1 MSDLKK
7 LSEYLKNLEA
17 KPNKNE
23 IDLKKIGELKAE
35 IKTENERLGK
45 EAKAKSDAKKK
56 ADEEARKEKPEDFV
70 DYQKF
75 AELKF
80 LQWKDDRYE
89 IKCLKQ
95 KTLEVFEK
103 LEKKFKD
110 YPGEK
115 PKIDKTVFLAIGEP
129 TVRIVKGYS
138 VPNSLYKMFTGA
150 DNIEVDKYFEQK

>member
-1 MSDLKK
+1 MAAKTLVQK
-7 LSEYLKNLEA
+7 LSDLEA
-17 KPNKNE
+17 KTEKTPE
-23 IDLKKIGELKAE
+23 DLEAIGELK
-35 IKTENERLGK
+35 IKIANNDKSK
-45 EAKAKSDAKKK
+45 EAPS
-56 ADEEARKEKPEDFV
+56 DFV

-129 TVRIVKGYS
+129 TVRIVKGFG